1 MQMVHTAV
9 WVEGGDKVQPVKTAA
24 IKKVINRMPNNMP
37 ISQDSLSLSPL
48 KF

>member
-9 WVEGGDKVQPVKTAA
+9 CVEGDKVQPVKTADVR
-24 IKKVINRMPNNMP
+24 KVINRMPNNMP
-37 ISQDSLSLSPL
+37 ISQDSLFLSPL